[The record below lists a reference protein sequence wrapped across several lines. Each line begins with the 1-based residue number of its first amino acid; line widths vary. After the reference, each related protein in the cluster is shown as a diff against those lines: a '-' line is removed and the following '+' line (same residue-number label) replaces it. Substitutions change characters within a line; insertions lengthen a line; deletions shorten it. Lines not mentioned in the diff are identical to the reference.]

1 MASVDDIR
9 QMLRNTILHIDRYN
23 SLREIVQD
31 KDLAKLGDSLV
42 NFTYSLA
49 KSLVLKK
56 PDAWKVSDKVL
67 SRALEDACLL
77 KILPKRSD
85 RHSRGDAVE
94 ALLAYAW
101 LVEIFNIKDVVRALK
116 EEMEPMD
123 FSNKRLEVN
132 AAVKAF
138 KRLLEKVIPKIE
150 SFLAMR
156 KVKKIS

>member
-1 MASVDDIR
+1 MD
-9 QMLRNTILHIDRYN
+9 HYN

-42 NFTYSLA
+42 NFMYSLA

-85 RHSRGDAVE
+85 RHSKGDAVE

-101 LVEIFNIKDVVRALK
+101 LVETFDLKDAVMILRK
-116 EEMEPMD
+116 EMDPED
-123 FSNKRLEVN
+123 FSNKKLEVK

-138 KRLLEKVIPKIE
+138 KRLLEEVIPKIE
-150 SFLAMR
+150 TLLTMR
-156 KVKKIS
+156 KVKKVS

>member
-1 MASVDDIR
+1 MTYIDDMR

-23 SLREIVQD
+23 SLREIIQD

-101 LVEIFNIKDVVRALK
+101 LVEIFNLKDVVMILK
-116 EEMEPMD
+116 KEMSPED
-123 FSNKRLEVN
+123 FGNKKLEAK

-138 KRLLEKVIPKIE
+138 KRLLKEVSPKIE
-150 SFLAMR
+150 IFLTMR
-156 KVKKIS
+156 KVKKVS